1 MWTFWDKDGI
11 AAKSSSAMAGEK
23 ATIASAASKTF
34 KTASRRSGESK
45 SEWTSVPVTVT
56 TKGKPN

>member
-1 MWTFWDKDGI
+1 MWTFWDKDGV
-11 AAKSSSAMAGEK
+11 AVKSSSAMVGEK

-34 KTASRRSGESK
+34 KMASRWSGESK
-45 SEWTSVPVTVT
+45 SEWTSVPVMVT

>member
-1 MWTFWDKDGI
+1 MWTFSDKDGI

-34 KTASRRSGESK
+34 ERVSRRSGESK
-45 SEWTSVPVTVT
+45 SEWTSVPVMVT